1 MRGTAIDSRIF
12 CYGFFNREQNFMCPQ
27 LEGIELQSEGGQRQF
42 QMAEFFS
49 APFVAQFHGSSCSG
63 KSWMWPDDRH
73 RIAGSCSLSISSV
86 ACGRFYS
93 AEIRLGEGVLAS
105 GVRTTGD

>member
-1 MRGTAIDSRIF
+1 MRGTAVVERSF

-27 LEGIELQSEGGQRQF
+27 LEGIELQRECGQRQF

-63 KSWMWPDDRH
+63 KSWNVADRH
-73 RIAGSCSLSISSV
+73 QHRRILLPV
-86 ACGRFYS
+86 
-93 AEIRLGEGVLAS
+93 
-105 GVRTTGD
+105 DQ